1 MLRVDTGT
9 NGGHKAGKEVELLR
23 EQSQDMSFT
32 KREEGVDTGAG
43 QEKCRRTGKDRTG
56 QEYHKKRRRG

>member
-43 QEKCRRTGKDRTG
+43 QEKSRRTGKDRTG
-56 QEYHKKRRRG
+56 VS